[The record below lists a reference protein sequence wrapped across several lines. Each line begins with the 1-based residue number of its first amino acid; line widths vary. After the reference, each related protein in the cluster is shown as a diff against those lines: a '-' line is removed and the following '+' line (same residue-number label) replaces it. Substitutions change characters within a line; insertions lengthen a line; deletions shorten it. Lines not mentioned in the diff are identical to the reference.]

1 MFDSAAEFFHMG
13 GYGLYIWSSF
23 LIAVVVM
30 SGLALQSWFDLRKQK
45 RLVAELEAR
54 SAKGRS

>member
-1 MFDSAAEFFHMG
+1 MESWAEFFHMG

-23 LIAVVVM
+23 LIAAVVM

-54 SAKGRS
+54 AARKRP